1 MNAVRGMAVAI
12 LCMFAMCGLARADGV
27 PTLVLDPLGGAI
39 SGAAGATI
47 GWGFTLTNPGVDFL
61 VVTSSDFCVGVITSP
76 CSNSLGSYTDFAGP
90 QFIVAGPS
98 PENPSVTQA
107 FDNTLL
113 TGMGSFLINPGA
125 TGSVT
130 GEIVLTYDLYSVDP
144 NSPSFDP
151 TVDTVAL
158 GDSLLAGAS
167 VTVGAVTT
175 PEPPAGLLLGTALIA
190 LTFFARKRRTDPHS
204 LSE

>member
-1 MNAVRGMAVAI
+1 MKAVRGMAVAI
-12 LCMFAMCGLARADGV
+12 LCMFALCGLARADGA

-39 SGAAGATI
+39 SGAAGATV

-76 CSNSLGSYTDFAGP
+76 CSNSLGTYTDFAGP

-98 PENPSVTQA
+98 PESSSVTQA

-144 NSPSFDP
+144 NSPSFNP
-151 TVDTVAL
+151 TVDTVAV

-175 PEPPAGLLLGTALIA
+175 PEPGSLLLLGTGLLGVLGA
-190 LTFFARKRRTDPHS
+190 ARRK
-204 LSE
+204 LLV

>member
-1 MNAVRGMAVAI
+1 MNAVRGIVVAV
-12 LCMFAMCGLARADGV
+12 LYMFALCSLARADGA

-39 SGAAGATI
+39 SGAAGATV

-76 CSNSLGSYTDFAGP
+76 CSNSLGTYTDFAGP

-98 PENPSVTQA
+98 PESSSVTQA

-144 NSPSFDP
+144 NSPSFAP
-151 TVDTVAL
+151 LADTVAV

-175 PEPPAGLLLGTALIA
+175 PEPGSLLLLGTGLLGVLGA
-190 LTFFARKRRTDPHS
+190 ARRK
-204 LSE
+204 LLV